1 MCQPIPSKLSPP
13 FGPRLM
19 MELFKDPDSRRPHA
33 DFILRQLPKKVDTE
47 LDLDEVEMMDA
58 WGIFYREDWDW
69 TRIWVV
75 LGLAFFPPSLLFGI
89 LWGIMRQDIQGAFG
103 VASWWMASATIAVG
117 IIGTCT

>member
-47 LDLDEVEMMDA
+47 LDLNEVEMMDA

-75 LGLAFFPPSLLFGI
+75 LGLAFFLPSLLFGI

-103 VASWWMASATIAVG
+103 AVSYTHLTLPTICSG
-117 IIGTCT
+117 